1 MIAAIR
7 NPRMVVFAATALYA
21 VGYLT
26 WYSLTPLGLYPVL
39 DGRELLALAKAIS
52 AGTLPKEAFYRAP
65 LYPAVLSLFAS
76 GGLSDPQLIIAARIV
91 NGTSHIVST
100 VLIMNIADQIWDRP
114 QSVAVAGVLF
124 GLNPV
129 VLHFVGDPLD
139 ITLALTLML
148 IGLYFAVR
156 AGGRL
161 AWLASCGL
169 FWSLATL
176 TRPNLLLLVLAWPII
191 AILLPSLGS
200 SRWQR
205 ACAAAIGPT
214 VIFAAFGIVNYGI
227 AHDFRLLPWQ
237 GAYNMWAAN
246 KPESNGR
253 YYQQT
258 TRVVATD
265 PLTNPTRVES
275 ERLYR
280 GENPNASDSDY
291 GEMSRYWRDKTIG
304 YIAAHPWQWMRLMR
318 SKAFYFLN
326 NFEQYNNKTYV
337 FHKRRSPWLR
347 LNPIC
352 WTLLLSLGITGAVI
366 GFRDPRIRL
375 IIVSGV
381 VLALA
386 TLLFFVSARFRLP
399 LVPLLAIL
407 AGGTGRY
414 SIQELRQRRL
424 WPAALVALI
433 AGSFSLIPI
442 DKIEAE
448 KTIVVDLILISKA
461 ASQLHRHA
469 ESADYAARAVAANDS
484 FTPAIELLC
493 LTNFNQW
500 FDRFLAGA
508 DTISIEAVSAS
519 CEKAAVISDQA
530 QRFWGVLKLHRGQQQ
545 DARSLWQDLI
555 DSGSTE
561 TESSLVALL
570 LTGDLRVTDRIF
582 LERIPW
588 SARSLE
594 LLIALAMTGDADARK
609 RLTQNYPLDH
619 IKLQM
624 RILGKLYRPL

>member
-7 NPRMVVFAATALYA
+7 NPLTAVFAATVLYA
-21 VGYLT
+21 VGYLA

-65 LYPAVLSLFAS
+65 LYPALLSLFAS
-76 GGLSDPQLIIAARIV
+76 AGLSDPQLIIAARIV
-91 NGTSHIVST
+91 NGACHIVST
-100 VLIMNIADQIWDRP
+100 VLIMNIAGQIWDRP
-114 QSVAVAGVLF
+114 RSAAVAGILF

-148 IGLYFAVR
+148 IGLYSAVH
-156 AGGRL
+156 ADGRL
-161 AWLASCGL
+161 SGLASCGL

-176 TRPNLLLLVLAWPII
+176 TRPNLLPLVLAWPII
-191 AILLPSLGS
+191 ATVRPGRGS

-205 ACAAAIGPT
+205 ACAAAIGPA
-214 VIFAAFGIVNYGI
+214 VIFAAFGIANYSI
-227 AHDFRLLPWQ
+227 ANDFRLLPWQ
-237 GAYNMWAAN
+237 GAYNLWAAN

-265 PLTNPTRVES
+265 PLTNPTRAES
-275 ERLYR
+275 ERLYKS
-280 GENPNASDSDY
+280 ENPNATHSEY

-304 YIAAHPWQWMRLMR
+304 YIAAHPWQWAGLM
-318 SKAFYFLN
+318 STKVFYFLN

-347 LNPIC
+347 FNPIC
-352 WTLLLSLGITGAVI
+352 WALLLSLGVAGATI
-366 GFRDPRIRL
+366 GFRESRMRL
-375 IIVSGV
+375 IIISGV
-381 VLALA
+381 LLTLAA
-386 TLLFFVSARFRLP
+386 SLFFVSARFRLP

-407 AGGTGRY
+407 AGWMGRY
-414 SIQELRQRRL
+414 SIQEWRQRRL
-424 WPAALVALI
+424 WPAALAAVI
-433 AGSFSLIPI
+433 AGGISLIPI

-448 KTIVVDLILISKA
+448 KTIVADLVLISKA

-469 ESADYAARAVAANDS
+469 ESADYAARALAADDS

-493 LTNFNQW
+493 LTQFNQW
-500 FDRFLAGA
+500 FERYFAGT
-508 DTISIEAVSAS
+508 DTISIGAVTAS
-519 CEKAAVISDQA
+519 CERAAVISDQA
-530 QRFWGVLKLHRGQQQ
+530 QLFWGVLKLHHGEKQ
-545 DARSLWQDLI
+545 DARSVWQDLI
-555 DSGSTE
+555 DSDSTE
-561 TESSLVALL
+561 MESALAALL
-570 LTGDLRVTDRIF
+570 LTGHLRVADRDF

-588 SARSLE
+588 PARSLE
-594 LLIALAMTGDADARK
+594 LLIALAMTGDADAQQ
-609 RLTQNYPLDH
+609 RLTQNYPLDY

-624 RILGKLYRPL
+624 RIFGKLYRRL